1 MTLDK
6 SCATHAEDEWD
17 VVVVGGGPAGSAAA
31 SHLAEAGKKVLVL
44 EKQVRAHH
52 KVCGEFLSLEARHY
66 LHELRIDP
74 LLLGAARIN
83 RVRLHYRAKVARAR
97 LPFEAHGLSRFLLD
111 EKLLTRAEVAGAQ
124 LRRGCTVTNIAPT
137 GSGFRVSVGGL
148 NSVSTSA
155 VFLATGKHELRNFK
169 RPPREKNDLVGFK
182 MHFNVSDSMR
192 QTLVDHIDLM
202 LFEDGYA
209 GLQLIE
215 GGRVNLCLLISKKR
229 LADLNKGWQAV
240 LRYVA
245 DQAPYLHEFL
255 DAAVPCWDRPV
266 AVASLPYGYM
276 HADEHGCDEGLYRL
290 GDQFAVT
297 PSFTGD
303 GMSIALH
310 TAKLAC
316 ESLLESNNRS
326 AWFHRRARRE
336 IRPQVQTALRLA
348 RNMERPATRCLGFTA
363 CRLFPSVLAHMA
375 ASTRLRAP
383 TSQAIWK

>member
-1 MTLDK
+1 MSRDK
-6 SCATHAEDEWD
+6 ARATPAKDVWD
-17 VVVVGGGPAGSAAA
+17 VVIVGGGPAGSAAA

-52 KVCGEFLSLEARHY
+52 KVCGEFLSLEAQHY

-74 LLLGAARIN
+74 LMLGAAHIN
-83 RVRLHYRAKVARAR
+83 HVRLHYQAKVARAY
-97 LPFEAHGLSRFLLD
+97 LPFTALGLSRFLLD
-111 EKLLTRAEVAGAQ
+111 EELLTRAKIAGAQ
-124 LRRGCTVTNIAPT
+124 LRRGYKVTNIVPT
-137 GSGFRVSVGGL
+137 DHGFRVIFGGL
-148 NSVSTSA
+148 NSVSASA
-155 VFLATGKHELRNFK
+155 VFLATGKHEVRNFK
-169 RPPREKNDLVGFK
+169 RPSGEKNDLVGFK

-192 QTLVDHIDLM
+192 QTLVDHIDLI

-215 GGRVNLCLLISKKR
+215 DGRVNLCLLISKKR
-229 LADLNKGWQAV
+229 LADINKDWQAV

-245 DQAPYLHEFL
+245 AQASCLHEFVNT
-255 DAAVPCWDRPV
+255 ATPCWDRPM
-266 AVASLPYGYM
+266 AIACLPYGYM
-276 HADEHGCDEGLYRL
+276 HANEHGCDERLYRL

-316 ESLLESNNRS
+316 KSLLESDNRS

-336 IRPQVQTALRLA
+336 IRPQIQTALRLA
-348 RNMERPATRCLGFTA
+348 RNMERPAARYLGFTA
-363 CRLFPSVLAHMA
+363 CRLFPFVIEHIVVR
-375 ASTRLRAP
+375 TRLRSPA
-383 TSQAIWK
+383 SKAI

>member
-1 MTLDK
+1 MSLDRF
-6 SCATHAEDEWD
+6 CVTHTDDVWD

-31 SHLAEAGKKVLVL
+31 SHLAEAGKKVLLL

-52 KVCGEFLSLEARHY
+52 KVCGEFLSLEAQHY

-74 LLLGAARIN
+74 LLLGAARVN
-83 RVRLHYRAKVARAR
+83 RMRLYYRSKVARAR
-97 LPFEAHGLSRFLLD
+97 LPFEALGLSRFSLD
-111 EKLLTRAEVAGAQ
+111 EELLMRAKVAGAQ
-124 LRRGCTVTNIAPT
+124 VRRGCKVTRIAPAGT
-137 GSGFRVSVGGL
+137 GFQVNFGGL
-148 NSVSTSA
+148 NSVSTPA
-155 VFLATGKHELRNFK
+155 VFLATGKHELCNFK
-169 RPPREKNDLVGFK
+169 RPPGEKNDFVGFK
-182 MHFNVSDSMR
+182 MHFDVCDSMR
-192 QTLVDHIDLM
+192 QTLVDHIDLV

-215 GGRVNLCLLISKKR
+215 GGRVNLGLLITKKR
-229 LADLNKGWQAV
+229 LADLGREWQAV
-240 LRYVA
+240 LRYIT
-245 DQAPYLHEFL
+245 DQTQYLRKFL
-255 DAAVPCWDRPV
+255 EAAAPCWDRPV
-266 AVASLPYGYM
+266 AIASLPYGYM
-276 HADEHGCDEGLYRL
+276 HTEEHDCEGLYRL

-316 ESLLESNNRS
+316 ESLLKADNRS

-348 RNMERPATRCLGFTA
+348 RNMERPAMRCLGFTV
-363 CRLFPSVLAHMA
+363 CRLFPSVLARMA

-383 TSQAIWK
+383 ASQAVWK